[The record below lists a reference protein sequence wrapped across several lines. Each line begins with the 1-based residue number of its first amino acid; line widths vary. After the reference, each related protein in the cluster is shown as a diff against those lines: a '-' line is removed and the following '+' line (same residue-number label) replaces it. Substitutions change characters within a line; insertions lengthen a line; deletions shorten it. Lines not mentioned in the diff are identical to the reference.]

1 LFAQGDVASVW
12 VASNA
17 VVVRR
22 PAGWDDTARDHA
34 AQVIRDFFLHYE

>member
-1 LFAQGDVASVW
+1 VW